1 VSESENSADA
11 LIEQRGHTLIL
22 TLNRPEARN
31 ALSTEMLSIM
41 VEAWDRVDAD
51 PDIRC
56 CILTG
61 AGGYFCAGM
70 DLKAATARPPGD
82 SFKDGSY
89 DPSRIDALL
98 KGRRLTKP
106 LIAAVEGPAI
116 AGGTEIL
123 QGTDIRIAGESAK
136 FGISEAKWSLYP
148 MGGSAV
154 RLVRQIPYTIA
165 ADLLLT
171 GRHITAAEALSY
183 GLIGYVVPDG
193 SALDKALEVADVIAN
208 NGPLAVQAI
217 LRSMRET
224 EGMHENDAFKIDTQL
239 GISVFLSEDA
249 KEGPLA
255 FKEKRA
261 PQFKGR

>member
-1 VSESENSADA
+1 MSESEKKADA

-41 VEAWDRVDAD
+41 VEAWDRVDTD

-123 QGTDIRIAGESAK
+123 QGTDIRIAGQSAK

-154 RLVRQIPYTIA
+154 RLVRQIPYTVA

-171 GRHITAAEALSY
+171 
-183 GLIGYVVPDG
+183 
-193 SALDKALEVADVIAN
+193 KALEIADVIGN

-217 LRSMRET
+217 LRSIRET
-224 EGMHENDAFKIDTQL
+224 EGLPENDAFKIDTQL

-249 KEGPLA
+249 KEGPRA
-255 FKEKRA
+255 FAEKRK
-261 PQFKGR
+261 PNFQNR

>member
-1 VSESENSADA
+1 MSDPDKGPDA

-31 ALSTEMLSIM
+31 ALSTEMLSLM
-41 VEAWDRVDAD
+41 VEAWDRVDND
-51 PDIRC
+51 PEIRS

-70 DLKAATARPPGD
+70 DLKAATAKPPGD

-136 FGISEAKWSLYP
+136 FGISEARWSLYP

-154 RLVRQIPYTIA
+154 RLVRQIPYTVA
-165 ADLLLT
+165 CDLLLT
-171 GRHITAAEALSY
+171 GRHITA
-183 GLIGYVVPDG
+183 
-193 SALDKALEVADVIAN
+193 
-208 NGPLAVQAI
+208 
-217 LRSMRET
+217 T
-224 EGMHENDAFKIDTQL
+224 E
-239 GISVFLSEDA
+239 A
-249 KEGPLA
+249 KEMGRVR
-255 FKEKRA
+255 RA
-261 PQFKGR
+261 RTNTHGRDSDCARSAETHREVHQFLRHKYPKVVIGHHDSLPSDIDATPTYMCGGCAAVRYLDRTPISARRATTSP

>member
-1 VSESENSADA
+1 MSEPHA

-31 ALSTEMLSIM
+31 ALSGEMLSIM
-41 VEAWDRVDAD
+41 VEAWDRVDGD
-51 PDIRC
+51 DDIRS

-70 DLKAATARPPGD
+70 DLKAATAKPPGD

-123 QGTDIRIAGESAK
+123 QGTDIRVAGEGAK
-136 FGISEAKWSLYP
+136 FGISEARWSLYP

-154 RLVRQIPYTIA
+154 RLVRQIPYTVA

-171 GRHITAAEALSY
+171 GRHITATEALDI
-183 GLIGYVVPDG
+183 GLIGHVVPDG
-193 SALDKALEVADVIAN
+193 QALTKALEIAEMIN
-208 NGPLAVQAI
+208 SNGPLAVQAM
-217 LRSMRET
+217 LRTIRET
-224 EGMHENDAFKIDTQL
+224 EGLPENEAFQIDTQI
-239 GISVFLSEDA
+239 GIKVFLSDDA
-249 KEGPLA
+249 KEGPRA
-255 FKEKRA
+255 FAEKRT
-261 PQFKGR
+261 PQFKNR